1 MQVRTGNANL
11 PGILV
16 SSAGYY
22 AASNPVWRDGQFE
35 GVGTPIHVNLTP
47 HDRIRVTFAAVSGG
61 INFDIEAWS
70 VGDRSSIFNCG
81 ILSSEF
87 VQTVDFPLANGLGN
101 ANLAD
106 VTGLLFET
114 EEGGVVAGYNY
125 GISSI
130 RLLSPGTPPG
140 DITCPPT
147 TSP

>member
-1 MQVRTGNANL
+1 
-11 PGILV
+11 
-16 SSAGYY
+16 
-22 AASNPVWRDGQFE
+22 
-35 GVGTPIHVNLTP
+35 
-47 HDRIRVTFAAVSGG
+47 
-61 INFDIEAWS
+61 
-70 VGDRSSIFNCG
+70 
-81 ILSSEF
+81 
-87 VQTVDFPLANGLGN
+87 VDFPLANGLGN

-147 TSP
+147 TSPTPCVSSFIPWTKTSPSWT